1 MAVVFRLPAFEG
13 DEVADFGDGGG
24 RQVCHQFGK
33 RHRRDAAALHRPTR
47 GEQRAQDVKP
57 FFQANLAVQIHRA
70 EGIARDAAIVVQQR
84 RGLRV
89 LRREGVQVADK
100 GAVCGINHRRAQ
112 PFEQHCVAFAQKTQR
127 LADVPGADVKPFIF
141 NKFKSVLAFV
151 NRQIMRGR
159 ADVKRA
165 HVVIAV
171 GRGEAPGAAAAFH
184 GEKEMQVFLLCQRGE
199 FGGDGWHGVL
209 SRKDAAG

>member
-1 MAVVFRLPAFEG
+1 M
-13 DEVADFGDGGG
+13 
-24 RQVCHQFGK
+24 
-33 RHRRDAAALHRPTR
+33 
-47 GEQRAQDVKP
+47 
-57 FFQANLAVQIHRA
+57 QIHRA
-70 EGIARDAAIVVQQR
+70 EGIARDAAVVVQQR

-165 HVVIAV
+165 HVVVAV

-184 GEKEMQVFLLCQRGE
+184 GEKEMQVFLLRQGGE
-199 FGGDGWHGVL
+199 FGGDGLHHDRAGWWIAGGNHTGSRCPCRIVIFPAHSIHGAL
-209 SRKDAAG
+209 RGCIGACPPPTGAAFDCAHRPHLVAKQKENP